1 MFAVSIPQLISNY
14 KCCFL
19 QLRCENVDGF
29 HTMYNLPNVDARGM
43 MVHEFWV
50 KEGYCVKYIFQFAR
64 ITAFCL
70 AGEVLAAVLP
80 PEKTRRWWGL
90 AAALSVFVVADVYF
104 RGEPFAGTPIQ
115 GLMPWLTA
123 AQAVV
128 VFICMVLEYGK
139 KEEMDFTALCAIL
152 IAGVAIPM
160 ALTCLL
166 RLRMLEH
173 GAGLVLIPLVA
184 AFMSDTMALFGG
196 MLFGKTKL
204 APLVSPKKTREG
216 AVSGLVG
223 GMAGMILFRIFFFL
237 CTEVQLHIG
246 WCVLLGLVG
255 SVLGQLGDLSFS
267 CIKRQYG
274 IKDYG
279 RLLPGHGGVL
289 DRFDSVIFAAP
300 VLWMIVDAVK
310 LY

>member
-1 MFAVSIPQLISNY
+1 MKQRILVAVVGIPALLGVLCFAP
-14 KCCFL
+14 
-19 QLRCENVDGF
+19 DWA
-29 HTMYNLPNVDARGM
+29 TMALVMGLCIIAS
-43 MVHEFWV
+43 HE
-50 KEGYCVKYIFQFAR
+50 
-64 ITAFCL
+64 L
-70 AGEVLAAVLP
+70 LAAVLP
-80 PEKTRRWWGL
+80 LEKTRRWWGL
-90 AAALSVFVVADVYF
+90 AAALSVFTTADVYF
-104 RGEPFAGTPIQ
+104 RHERFAGTAAA

-123 AQAVV
+123 SLVIV
-128 VFICMVLEYGK
+128 VFLCMVLEHGK
-139 KEEMDFTALCAIL
+139 KEELDFTALCAVL
-152 IAGVAIPM
+152 TAGIAIPL
-160 ALTCLL
+160 ALGCLV

-184 AFMSDTMALFGG
+184 AFMSDAMALFGG
-196 MLFGKTKL
+196 MMFGKTKL
-204 APLVSPKKTREG
+204 APAVSPKKTREG

-255 SVLGQLGDLSFS
+255 AVLGQLGDLSFS

-300 VLWMIVDAVK
+300 VIWMIVDAAP